1 MNQLITSPK
10 AHHYYSPIVPQAWLI
25 VSPRVPLMISQA
37 WPMTSP
43 RVPPMVPQAWP
54 MTSPRVPPRVPPMVP
69 QAWPIVSPRVPPM
82 VPQAWPMTSPRVQPM
97 VPQPIAYNDVS
108 NCVNCITSCYQCGK
122 KIFKRLS
129 LPSGS
134 GSGAA
139 DKKKIMFII

>member
-37 WPMTSP
+37 WPMT
-43 RVPPMVPQAWP
+43 
-54 MTSPRVPPRVPPMVP
+54 
-69 QAWPIVSPRVPPM
+69 SPRVPPM